1 MIFQCQEGPGL
12 YLPPPREEVK
22 PREGP
27 REDHGGHHGDSDD
40 PLGWLRDS
48 IPGISRQETDGHFSI
63 GNLEIKIC
71 KIERK
76 PLSYRDHTWDLGP
89 WDTTGIPLGY
99 HVVSSHSD

>member
-27 REDHGGHHGDSDD
+27 RGDGGHGHHGDSDD

-48 IPGISRQETDGHFSI
+48 IPGICLQETD
-63 GNLEIKIC
+63 
-71 KIERK
+71 
-76 PLSYRDHTWDLGP
+76 
-89 WDTTGIPLGY
+89 
-99 HVVSSHSD
+99 